1 MLHSHHRNT
10 QLSKP
15 VPLSDRVPWY
25 KNTFPTYIGIFLWV
39 GFYLK
44 LAEPTIGHAG
54 LLTSLLGLIV
64 GAFFCFALYYYV
76 PAMLGMKTGQPLYV
90 IGTSTFGV
98 TGGYFMPGL
107 LMRLLQLG
115 WVAVITSVAVDF
127 VMKGLNQT
135 SRALFSVIAL
145 LWIYTLVWAAIKG
158 IRNVGQVANLNWA
171 PLIMILLV
179 FWSNKDG
186 IARYQSPHDPLAGF
200 LNVIT
205 MAIGY
210 FATAGVAGADFGR
223 TNRTPRDI
231 VLGGAFGGRAP
242 ILSVAGYI
250 GRTGSTSTY
259 DYIAS
264 IARIGVLAPVMFLL
278 FAAAL
283 LVPTCFSSFI
293 ASNSFT
299 TMLPNVPRS
308 VSTLAGVSISA
319 V

>member
-1 MLHSHHRNT
+1 MKKVHRSYIE
-10 QLSKP
+10 LSKP
-15 VPLSDRVPWY
+15 VPLSDRMPWY

-64 GAFFCFALYYYV
+64 AAFLCFALYYYV

-107 LMRLLQLG
+107 LMGLLQLG

-145 LWIYTLVWAAIKG
+145 LWIYTLAWVAIKG
-158 IRNVGQVANLNWA
+158 IRHVGQVAKYLNWV

-210 FATAGVAGADFGR
+210 FATAGAAGADFGR

-231 VLGGAFGGRAP
+231 VLGGAFGIMGGMIIAGGLPIPFRGRLHRPHRKHFHIRLHSQHCKCRGVGAGYV
-242 ILSVAGYI
+242 SAVCRRVAGA
-250 GRTGSTSTY
+250 
-259 DYIAS
+259 D
-264 IARIGVLAPVMFLL
+264 LL
-278 FAAAL
+278 FL
-283 LVPTCFSSFI
+283 IHCLK
-293 ASNSFT
+293 
-299 TMLPNVPRS
+299 
-308 VSTLAGVSISA
+308 
-319 V
+319 